1 MVNHKT
7 FVKYISET
15 LPLDDATKEWSVAN
29 VLRTY
34 YAWKIRRK
42 LNFGLLNL
50 GILMAPGL
58 GPRGASSNMW
68 ESTSTCQTLIQSYP
82 FCNFVVSNKLR
93 LDTFLNAT
101 WFLASL
107 SDFRREIKKS
117 KKFSSLIHITA
128 VMPSEINSISL
139 LFPFFLFN
147 PLTIR
152 QKKHNFTNI

>member
-42 LNFGLLNL
+42 LNFGFLNL

-82 FCNFVVSNKLR
+82 FCNFVVSTNFGSIRFWMLR
-93 LDTFLNAT
+93 DFWHLSPTFAERSKSQRN
-101 WFLASL
+101 
-107 SDFRREIKKS
+107 FRAWY
-117 KKFSSLIHITA
+117 ITA